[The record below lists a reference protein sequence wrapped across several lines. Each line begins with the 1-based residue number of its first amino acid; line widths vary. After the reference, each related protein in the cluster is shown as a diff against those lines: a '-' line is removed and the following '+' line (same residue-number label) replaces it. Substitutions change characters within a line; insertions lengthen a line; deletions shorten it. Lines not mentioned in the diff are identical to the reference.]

1 MHNQDPSQVK
11 KVCYESMGTSWEISI
26 WDEVSDEEMD
36 IFKKEIFDMSDNF
49 DKTYSRFIRSS
60 LVWKIAESAGVY
72 EVPKDFVNMLKMYMD
87 LYELSEKKLNPLIGF
102 TISDLGYDD
111 VYSLKEKADIRP
123 TPDLFETVEILEG
136 LEGHLSSSSFKI
148 KTTQPVLFDFGA
160 LGKGYFVDK
169 ISEYLK
175 NKSLKRFLVNG
186 SGDIY
191 YSGGTG
197 AGVGAKEK
205 IPITVGLEHPSDQT
219 KVIGTTEI
227 KEGSMC
233 ASGINRRKWGEYHH
247 VIDPLTSRST
257 PTKRGIVA
265 VWVIA
270 HSATL
275 ADALASCLFFVQP
288 ERLLEKGIV
297 FDYVIMNADNLIKK
311 SEGWKGE
318 LF

>member
-1 MHNQDPSQVK
+1 MQDTDNNQIK
-11 KVCYESMGTSWEISI
+11 KVSYESMGTSWEISI
-26 WDEVSDEEMD
+26 WDEISDEELK
-36 IFKKEIFDMSDNF
+36 IIKKEVFEMSDNF
-49 DKTYSRFIRSS
+49 DNTYSRFIRSS

-87 LYELSEKKLNPLIGF
+87 FYEPCQKKLNPLIGF

-136 LEGHLSSSSFKI
+136 LEGHLSSFKI
-148 KTTQPVLFDFGA
+148 KTAQPVLFDFGA

-169 ISEYLK
+169 ISDYLK
-175 NKSLKRFLVNG
+175 NKGIKRFLVNG

-191 YSGGTG
+191 YSGG
-197 AGVGAKEK
+197 ADKEEK

-233 ASGINRRKWGEYHH
+233 ASGTNRRKWGEYHH
-247 VIDPLTSRST
+247 VIDPLTARST
-257 PTKRGIVA
+257 PTEQGIIA

-288 ERLLEKGIV
+288 ERLIEKGFV
-297 FDYVIMNADNLIKK
+297 FEYVIMNADNLIKK
-311 SEGWKGE
+311 SEGWKGG